1 MAGAFA
7 SWRLARK
14 EILERREAHKS
25 RQRRQKGYIEL
36 SYYNIFWIFVLCSF
50 IGLVS
55 EDIFHLVAYGN
66 WQDRVGMVWG
76 PFSPIYGLGGL
87 LMTVSL
93 NRFWNK
99 NVLLIFLISLAI
111 GMCFEWVTSWY
122 LETFFNVIAWDYSG
136 TIGSIGGRTNLAFG
150 LMWGTLGLAW
160 VRLILPWI
168 LRVIEII
175 PIDLRTIVTVI
186 ASVII
191 ILDGALTIGSL
202 NRQYQRNVGVPADSV
217 LDDFFDAFFPTSFML
232 ERFPTMDFSGG
243 AQTVRPDGTL
253 RLLSPDQFAP
263 GSEQS
268 FDTASMVESDTDDN
282 AASDFP
288 KLDDCYRLSDG
299 TLLAAS

>member
-1 MAGAFA
+1 MAEAFA
-7 SWRLARK
+7 SRRLARR
-14 EILERREAHKS
+14 EFLERREAHKS
-25 RQRRQKGYIEL
+25 RHRRQKGYIEL

-55 EDIFHLVAYGN
+55 EDVFHFIAYGN
-66 WQDRVGMVWG
+66 WQDRSGMVWG
-76 PFSPIYGLGGL
+76 PFSPIYGFGGL

-111 GMCFEWVTSWY
+111 GMGFEWVTSWY
-122 LETFFNVIAWDYSG
+122 LETFFNVVAWDYSG

-175 PIDLRTIVTVI
+175 PINLRTIVTVV
-186 ASVII
+186 ASTII

-202 NRQYQRNVGVPADSV
+202 NRQYQRNVNIPSNSV
-217 LDDFFDAFFPTSFML
+217 LDDFFDMFFPSSFMTT
-232 ERFPTMDFSGG
+232 RFPTMDFSGG
-243 AQTVRPDGTL
+243 VHTIRADGTA
-253 RLLSPDQFAP
+253 RLLSRDLLAGSDELSGKDGGAEGERGNFSSPYFVIFDDQ
-263 GSEQS
+263 
-268 FDTASMVESDTDDN
+268 
-282 AASDFP
+282 
-288 KLDDCYRLSDG
+288 YRLSDG
-299 TLLAAS
+299 ILVLVS